1 MGQEILTN
9 SAIKRGIA
17 LAKSG
22 KEKDL
27 AKLRKHDGMRGLTE
41 SEFQSTVQ
49 ALKNEDLSNPWII
62 NFAGSSLNKWQ
73 PVSAS
78 ALPKAFHDNPNA
90 RMFYSMLTY
99 MNRQMNNIREDIGLN
114 LLKAQRLGLNS
125 AEGSQAAKDAM
136 FNSAKYVGLF
146 GVVAGVWDD
155 ARKTLDLSKNSD
167 VEDVITPEGIA
178 SATMNQLAS
187 NISSGFVNI
196 RSEQYGGQ
204 PVSLV
209 PAPIEAM
216 STLGSGL
223 ITSGERALTGERDAA
238 VPALKALRTYA
249 PGIANIDR
257 ISRITTGRRLFEDY
271 LD

>member
-1 MGQEILTN
+1 M
-9 SAIKRGIA
+9 
-17 LAKSG
+17 
-22 KEKDL
+22 
-27 AKLRKHDGMRGLTE
+27 
-41 SEFQSTVQ
+41 
-49 ALKNEDLSNPWII
+49 
-62 NFAGSSLNKWQ
+62 
-73 PVSAS
+73 
-78 ALPKAFHDNPNA
+78 
-90 RMFYSMLTY
+90 
-99 MNRQMNNIREDIGLN
+99 
-114 LLKAQRLGLNS
+114 
-125 AEGSQAAKDAM
+125 
-136 FNSAKYVGLF
+136 
-146 GVVAGVWDD
+146 
-155 ARKTLDLSKNSD
+155 
-167 VEDVITPEGIA
+167 ITPEGIA